1 MARRESI
8 SSNLSNPFEVEQP
21 AAKSARR
28 DSLTSKSIPKR
39 PQAEREVTKV
49 DDLKWSIKTLSKK
62 DFLASMRV
70 QERPG
75 PIGWQLGQLARAVD
89 KAVADKDIESLSR
102 KLVGCCYIKD
112 GAPIS
117 IPDEINGKNRDS
129 ALCAAAKVRA
139 EDGGPALIN
148 ALCGIGGADPAQRTT
163 KNENTALHIA
173 AEQGSLQSVGNI
185 VFNSNSF

>member
-1 MARRESI
+1 M
-8 SSNLSNPFEVEQP
+8 EQP
-21 AAKSARR
+21 AAKARR
-28 DSLTSKSIPKR
+28 DSLTSKTIPKR
-39 PQAEREVTKV
+39 PQQAEREVTKV

-62 DFLASMRV
+62 DFLASMRI
-70 QERPG
+70 QERPAV
-75 PIGWQLGQLARAVD
+75 IGWQLGQLARAVD
-89 KAVADKDIESLSR
+89 KAVAEKDIESLSR

-129 ALCAAAKVRA
+129 ALCAAAKIRA

-173 AEQGSLQSVGNI
+173 AEQGSYKLLDQN
-185 VFNSNSF
+185 